1 MFTVYL
7 KIPSLLFVI
16 KFSTSGSIL
25 TALTLYSLEELG
37 KRKYE
42 LTNKPWNRVALWV
55 PYYEGIHKWL
65 YELFTTVFKEVIVTC
80 TSNKWAV
87 NGCLLLYANH
97 SVDQQKLN
105 IFRNNIWLVMI
116 KSPDHR
122 LEYIMKMM
130 IKGSNPINDSI
141 KRICQSFISKL
152 ALLLCYLGSRTF
164 SSIDCSYVNFHQLSA
179 NYCH

>member
-141 KRICQSFISKL
+141 KGYVKV
-152 ALLLCYLGSRTF
+152 
-164 SSIDCSYVNFHQLSA
+164 SSVD
-179 NYCH
+179 